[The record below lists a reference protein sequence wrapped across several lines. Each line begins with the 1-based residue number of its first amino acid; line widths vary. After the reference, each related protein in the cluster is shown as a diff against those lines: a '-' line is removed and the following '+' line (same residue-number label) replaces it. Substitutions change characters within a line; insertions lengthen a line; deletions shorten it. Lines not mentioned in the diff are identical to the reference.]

1 MGACLHPTRVSA
13 VSPTRLFRSLFIVV
27 IVLVVVMSGIGIIVE
42 LGDDARLYPL
52 GVKVTAH

>member
-1 MGACLHPTRVSA
+1 

-27 IVLVVVMSGIGIIVE
+27 IALVVIMSGIGIIVE